1 MADDKKVVKKE
12 TKKEVK
18 KEVAVKAYKITK
30 LNGNTIKRDALEDSE
45 VKAYE
50 SKGYTV
56 EEV

>member
-1 MADDKKVVKKE
+1 MTDDKKVAKKE

-30 LNGNTIKRDALEDSE
+30 LNGNTIKRDALETSE

-50 SKGYTV
+50 KKCYKV